1 MAWQEVYVPKD
12 PIEAYI
18 PEEKDAEVFE
28 FNDTESAE
36 IWYLLARTL
45 MERGEN
51 VLSID
56 DPDELEDFWEKD
68 YKPFNEWDTPDILK
82 LYKKFRSIK

>member
-1 MAWQEVYVPKD
+1 
-12 PIEAYI
+12 
-18 PEEKDAEVFE
+18 
-28 FNDTESAE
+28 
-36 IWYLLARTL
+36 

-68 YKPFNEWDTPDILK
+68 YKPFDELDTPDLLK
-82 LYKKFRSIK
+82 LYKKFSP

>member
-1 MAWQEVYVPKD
+1 MGWQEVY
-12 PIEAYI
+12 IT
-18 PEEKDAEVFE
+18 KDAYVPDEEDTDVFE
-28 FNDTESAE
+28 FNGTESAA

-56 DPDELEDFWEKD
+56 DPDDLEMFWGQDED
-68 YKPFNEWDTPDILK
+68 YKPFDALDTPDLLK
-82 LYKKFRSIK
+82 LYKKFRSI